1 MSCDSCIAA
10 SSRKSAC
17 SGHKGCQA
25 SFVVSCQ
32 VKRTSLHKHSLVKTA
47 SPILA
52 RRDRGLTLKSW
63 PKNVPRK
70 QKTRQNELPWP
81 RRHQQCAAYLASL
94 LNPTSDAQVMIQ
106 HIYEQSVHMHS
117 RHCGISC
124 CVLLSLPELQLAKHW
139 NERMSSTHCH
149 SDIKHYLAGS
159 LKFGSYTRKPVFGA
173 HAFCLFTIHLL
184 GLLAFSIWT
193 KQQNCLTVKG
203 LR

>member
-94 LNPTSDAQVMIQ
+94 PNPTSDAQVMIQ

-149 SDIKHYLAGS
+149 SDIKALS
-159 LKFGSYTRKPVFGA
+159 CRKPKIRQLYKKASIRSSCV
-173 HAFCLFTIHLL
+173 LFVYYTFAGTTCFFHLD
-184 GLLAFSIWT
+184 
-193 KQQNCLTVKG
+193 
-203 LR
+203 